1 MDRAIGVEGLHK
13 WYGELHAL
21 KGIDLTVKE
30 GEFFG
35 LLGPNGAGKSTLIN
49 TLAGLVK
56 ASRGNA
62 YVKSYDVVK
71 DYRHARQ
78 SIGVVPQETVQDVFF
93 NVRDLLRI
101 QAGYYGLGRE
111 NWLWIEELLTILGLK
126 DKADSYMRA
135 LSGGMKRRVM
145 IAQAMVHKPPILI
158 LDEPTA
164 GVDVQL
170 RLTLWDFIQK
180 LHARGHT
187 IILTTHYLEE
197 AEALCD
203 RVAIIDKGEVAAL
216 DTKEALLAQHA
227 KKHYRVT
234 VRKPP
239 TNLYE
244 GMPLPIEE
252 ETDELLVYKF
262 EESAEGFADG
272 LSVIK
277 EQGLDIMDIQVV
289 EPSLEQV
296 FKELT
301 REA

>member
-111 NWLWIEELLTILGLK
+111 NWPWIEELLTILGLK

-203 RVAIIDKGEVAAL
+203 RVAIIDKGEIAAL

-234 VRKPP
+234 VHKPP

-244 GMPLPIEE
+244 GMPLLIEE

-272 LSVIK
+272 LSMIK